1 MYPSW
6 NRCLRTWHGNSK
18 SSVTCNVYDP
28 RPEPMA
34 IWPGLLSSWMWFQLD
49 LNQLV
54 CTLICK
60 VWSRCLQ
67 CYFRFYHGLYVLT
80 LPAMK
85 KDELCLKTE
94 YKPEYIRITSK
105 KVFCDTKILTLII
118 LAAQATKFARTRTK
132 GKCRPLLKNW
142 EVEDGYRE
150 SIKTKGKTGCF
161 QKTGPAFLQPLLR
174 VRKKI

>member
-1 MYPSW
+1 MKWSNSAILFLRMYPSW

-67 CYFRFYHGLYVLT
+67 CYFRFYHGLYVLP

-94 YKPEYIRITSK
+94 IQAWIYQNNIQKGILWHQNSYSDYFGSAGYQICKNQDKRKMQALVK
-105 KVFCDTKILTLII
+105 KLRSGRWL
-118 LAAQATKFARTRTK
+118 Q
-132 GKCRPLLKNW
+132 GKH
-142 EVEDGYRE
+142 
-150 SIKTKGKTGCF
+150 
-161 QKTGPAFLQPLLR
+161 
-174 VRKKI
+174 